1 MADMTNVDAAK
12 LRQTAQRIGSLAGEL
27 SSNVAKINDALNGL
41 SKGWQS
47 EVATQF
53 MQNWRA
59 DQDALK
65 EMVEQYREIQDI
77 MTELA
82 HDYETSEDE
91 VGGMIGKLK
100 VR

>member
-27 SSNVAKINDALNGL
+27 IGNVAKINDALNGL
-41 SKGWQS
+41 AKGWQS
-47 EVATQF
+47 DVATQF
-53 MQNWRA
+53 MQNWHA

-65 EMVEQYREIQDI
+65 EMVDQYKEVQDI

-82 HDYETSEDE
+82 HDYESSEDE
-91 VGGMIGKLK
+91 VSGMIGKLK
-100 VR
+100 I